1 MGNPFSY
8 IRSLFGK
15 KEVKILML
23 GLDAA
28 GKTTIIFQLKLGL
41 NVQTMPT
48 LGFVYEQIEY
58 QNFKMN
64 VWDVAGQDSLR
75 SLWKHYYQNTSGVIF
90 VIDSAD
96 RERIGLAKS
105 ELHKLVSD
113 DELKDCV
120 LLVLANKQDLKQ
132 LTPREVQDQ
141 IDFESIPCTK
151 KKVFGITASTG
162 EGLTQAM
169 DWFASQI

>member
-41 NVQTMPT
+41 SVQTMPT

-58 QNFKMN
+58 QNFRMN
-64 VWDVAGQDSLR
+64 VWDVAG
-75 SLWKHYYQNTSGVIF
+75 
-90 VIDSAD
+90 
-96 RERIGLAKS
+96 
-105 ELHKLVSD
+105 
-113 DELKDCV
+113 
-120 LLVLANKQDLKQ
+120 
-132 LTPREVQDQ
+132 
-141 IDFESIPCTK
+141 
-151 KKVFGITASTG
+151 
-162 EGLTQAM
+162 
-169 DWFASQI
+169 